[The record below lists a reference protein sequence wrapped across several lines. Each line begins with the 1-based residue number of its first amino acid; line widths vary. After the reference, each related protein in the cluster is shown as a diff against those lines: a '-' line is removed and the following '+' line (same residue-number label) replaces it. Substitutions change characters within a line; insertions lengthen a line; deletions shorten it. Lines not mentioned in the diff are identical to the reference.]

1 MNREIRDLEKD
12 LEAAEKVLEMDFG
25 EKNVFAALFDE
36 CYSKEIGKYEY
47 EFCPFGEAKQKE
59 GSSSTKLGKFKEFG
73 YSDGRELTMLFDEG
87 QKCWNG
93 PKRSLSITFR
103 CAADNEIVYVNEP
116 STCKYVMTF
125 ETPLA
130 CDQAELD
137 RYTDLIDNKFKT
149 EL

>member
-1 MNREIRDLEKD
+1 MGEN
-12 LEAAEKVLEMDFG
+12 VLGMDFG
-25 EKNVFAALFDE
+25 EKDVFASMFDE
-36 CYSKEIGKYEY
+36 CFSKTIGKYEY

-59 GSSSTKLGKFKEFG
+59 GSSSTKLGKFMEF
-73 YSDGRELTMLFDEG
+73 DDG

-93 PKRSLSITFR
+93 PKRSLAITFR
-103 CAADNEIVYVNEP
+103 CSAESEIVYVNEP